1 MQLAKILTKNS
12 HMFPPQFD
20 DIKIWVKFRNLI
32 NKKTSLDTVVKS
44 WTYKFISNLII
55 MLTFINCIAY
65 IVTHKI

>member
-20 DIKIWVKFRNLI
+20 DIKIWVKFRHWI

-65 IVTHKI
+65 IATHQI

>member
-20 DIKIWVKFRNLI
+20 DIKIWVKFRNWI
-32 NKKTSLDTVVKS
+32 NKKTSLDAVVKS

-55 MLTFINCIAY
+55 MFTFINCIAY
-65 IVTHKI
+65 IATHKI